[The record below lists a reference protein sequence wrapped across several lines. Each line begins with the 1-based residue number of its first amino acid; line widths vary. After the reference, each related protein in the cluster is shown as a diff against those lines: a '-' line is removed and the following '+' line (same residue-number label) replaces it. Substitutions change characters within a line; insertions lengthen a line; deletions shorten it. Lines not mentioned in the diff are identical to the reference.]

1 MPSGFFST
9 ISPKNFDIKKNEDF
23 RKFLDNCCRD
33 YVLVHEQSDGGHDHW
48 HMCVVLNE
56 ESTTSKWGQK
66 LKRFWE
72 RHDPDLSKHTV
83 DTKKLF
89 QGGGEKTGFDYI
101 MKSPVDVWWKGVEW
115 GIDTYH
121 DDLWPH
127 VPLEER
133 RANVKWRLF
142 LNLNELCKKHEVDVG
157 LGTRGCRVAMNTLA
171 WKHRVYECPLD
182 SRKFDQIAVGWWKY
196 RTQYTGDVSNDPN
209 VKYAGIC
216 RDCCKKRKADQIEAY
231 DDMIRSRWPQLG
243 PGPIYGS
250 T

>member
-1 MPSGFFST
+1 
-9 ISPKNFDIKKNEDF
+9 
-23 RKFLDNCCRD
+23 
-33 YVLVHEQSDGGHDHW
+33 
-48 HMCVVLNE
+48 
-56 ESTTSKWGQK
+56 
-66 LKRFWE
+66 
-72 RHDPDLSKHTV
+72 
-83 DTKKLF
+83 
-89 QGGGEKTGFDYI
+89 
-101 MKSPVDVWWKGVEW
+101 
-115 GIDTYH
+115 
-121 DDLWPH
+121 
-127 VPLEER
+127 
-133 RANVKWRLF
+133 
-142 LNLNELCKKHEVDVG
+142 
-157 LGTRGCRVAMNTLA
+157 MNTLA